1 MATNIK
7 CPNCSFVFPLEE
19 SLSEDYKKDLR
30 EKMNEYT
37 RKKDEEYSKRE
48 QTLKQQLDA
57 KDFEYGKQLQLEK
70 NKIQQQ
76 LEEQIRKTVSSD
88 YENQLSLLKQNNR
101 DQEEKLKLAREK
113 ELEFLQKEQQLK
125 NKEAELELDV
135 HRKLQVER
143 EKLAEELRKQ
153 EEEKSQLKETENK
166 LRMKELEKQL
176 EDQKKLVDEM
186 KRKAEQGSMQ
196 LQGEVQELAL
206 EEMLKS
212 NFPFDLVEEV
222 GKGIRGADC
231 ILVVRNSLAVECGR
245 IIFESKR
252 TKDFSRDWVEKL
264 KTDMRSLGADL
275 AVLVTATMPKD
286 MNSFGEKDGI
296 WICNFDEVRALVHV
310 LRDGILR
317 VATVRKAQENKGDK
331 MVLLY
336 NYLTSKEFAEQW
348 KAIYEVFMSIRVSIQ
363 KERDMME
370 RIWKARE
377 KQLEK
382 ALLNTQY
389 IRGSV
394 EGIAGQDSINL
405 ELPWDSEADTL
416 TSG

>member
-1 MATNIK
+1 MA
-7 CPNCSFVFPLEE
+7 
-19 SLSEDYKKDLR
+19 
-30 EKMNEYT
+30 
-37 RKKDEEYSKRE
+37 
-48 QTLKQQLDA
+48 
-57 KDFEYGKQLQLEK
+57 
-70 NKIQQQ
+70 
-76 LEEQIRKTVSSD
+76 
-88 YENQLSLLKQNNR
+88 
-101 DQEEKLKLAREK
+101 
-113 ELEFLQKEQQLK
+113 
-125 NKEAELELDV
+125 
-135 HRKLQVER
+135 
-143 EKLAEELRKQ
+143 
-153 EEEKSQLKETENK
+153 
-166 LRMKELEKQL
+166 
-176 EDQKKLVDEM
+176 VD
-186 KRKAEQGSMQ
+186 
-196 LQGEVQELAL
+196 
-206 EEMLKS
+206 
-212 NFPFDLVEEV
+212 
-222 GKGIRGADC
+222 
-231 ILVVRNSLAVECGR
+231 CGR

-286 MNSFGEKDGI
+286 MSSFGEKDGV

-336 NYLTSKEFAEQW
+336 NYLTSKEFGEQW

>member
-7 CPNCSFVFPLEE
+7 CPSCSFVFPLEE

-48 QTLKQQLDA
+48 QFLKQQLDA
-57 KDFEYGKQLQLEK
+57 KDLEYGKQLQIEK

-76 LEEQIRKTVSSD
+76 LEEQIRKAVSSD
-88 YENQLSLLKQNNR
+88 YETQLSLLKQNSR

-125 NKEAELELDV
+125 NREAELELDV
-135 HRKLQVER
+135 HRKLQAER
-143 EKLAEELRKQ
+143 EKLTEELRKQ
-153 EEEKSQLKETENK
+153 EEEKSQVKETENK

-212 NFPFDLVEEV
+212 SFPFDLVEEV

-231 ILVVRNSLAVECGR
+231 ILVVRNSMAVECGR

-252 TKDFSRDWVEKL
+252 TKDFSRDWAEKL
-264 KTDMRSLGADL
+264 KTDMRSLGADI
-275 AVLVTATMPKD
+275 AVLVSATMPKD
-286 MNSFGEKDGI
+286 MNSFGEKDGV

-336 NYLTSKEFAEQW
+336 NYLTSKEFGEQW

>member
-7 CPNCSFVFPLEE
+7 CPSCSFVFPLEE

-48 QTLKQQLDA
+48 QTLKQQLEA
-57 KDFEYGKQLQLEK
+57 KDIEFGKQLQLEK
-70 NKIQQQ
+70 SKIQQQ

-88 YENQLSLLKQNNR
+88 YENQLSLLKQNSR

-135 HRKLQVER
+135 HRKLQAER
-143 EKLAEELRKQ
+143 EKLTEELRKQ
-153 EEEKSQLKETENK
+153 EEEKSQIKDTENK

-212 NFPFDLVEEV
+212 SFPFDLVEEV

-231 ILVVRNSLAVECGR
+231 ILVVRNNLAVECGR

-264 KTDMRSLGADL
+264 KTDMRTLGADL

-286 MNSFGEKDGI
+286 MNSFGEKDGV

-317 VATVRKAQENKGDK
+317 IATVRKAQENKGDK

-336 NYLTSKEFAEQW
+336 NYLTSKEFGEQW
-348 KAIYEVFMSIRVSIQ
+348 KAIYEVFMSIRLSIQ